1 MRSLALVPR
10 VPGPLALVGA
20 LLVACGPQVSVDDS
34 ATETEGADPTLDC
47 ASGGDACCAVN
58 SNFCEPAEGDSTFGG
73 VPQPTTDMPGTTS
86 LPPDPEPG
94 TTTSTTMEPNDDDDC
109 ASGGPDCCH
118 GDCTSTGTSTTGGE
132 LPDIDGEFLFAFTLT
147 PLVSNLPLQY
157 LATIE
162 VVEVLPEGAE
172 VSLQLQPL
180 TLDVGSTTSPREPL
194 GEAIVVPGVLIG
206 ADLSF
211 QLPIGSLFAAGP
223 TNPITGSDIQMEDV
237 AMSGTVLGPD
247 DLCGTAGGSV
257 VSPIAA
263 SIDGSDF
270 AMVRVEDPMQLPE
283 TFPFGCP

>member
-1 MRSLALVPR
+1 MRSLALVTR
-10 VPGPLALVGA
+10 SSGPLALVGA
-20 LLVACGPQVSVDDS
+20 LFVACGPQVSVDDS
-34 ATETEGADPTLDC
+34 TTTETEGADPTLDC

-58 SNFCEPAEGDSTFGG
+58 SNFCEPDEGDSTFGG
-73 VPQPTTDMPGTTS
+73 VPQPTTDTPGTTS
-86 LPPDPEPG
+86 PEPEPE
-94 TTTSTTMEPNDDDDC
+94 TTSSTTMQPNDDDDC
-109 ASGGPDCCH
+109 ATGGSDCCD
-118 GDCTSTGTSTTGGE
+118 GDCTSTGTTTTGGE
-132 LPDIDGEFLFAFTLT
+132 LPNIDGEFLFAFTLT
-147 PLVSNLPLQY
+147 PVASNLPLQY

-180 TLDVGSTTSPREPL
+180 TLDAGSTTMPREPL

-206 ADLSF
+206 PDLSF
-211 QLPIGSLFAAGP
+211 DLPIGSLFAAGP

-257 VSPIAA
+257 VSPIFA
-263 SIDGSDF
+263 SIDGSEF
-270 AMVRVEDPMQLPE
+270 AMVRVDDPTQLPE

>member
-1 MRSLALVPR
+1 MRSLALVLR
-10 VPGPLALVGA
+10 SSSPLALVGV
-20 LLVACGPQVSVDDS
+20 LLVACGPQVAVDDS
-34 ATETEGADPTLDC
+34 ATETEGEDPTLEC

-73 VPQPTTDMPGTTS
+73 VPQPTTDTPDTTS
-86 LPPDPEPG
+86 PLPEPMS
-94 TTTSTTMEPNDDDDC
+94 TSTTMPPNDDDDC
-109 ASGGPDCCH
+109 ASGGADCCD
-118 GDCTSTGTSTTGGE
+118 GDCTSTGTTTTGGE
-132 LPDIDGEFLFAFTLT
+132 LPDIEGDFLFAFTLT
-147 PLVSNLPLQY
+147 PVSSGLPLQY

-172 VSLQLQPL
+172 VSLELQPL
-180 TLDVGSTTSPREPL
+180 TLDVGSTTVPREPL

-211 QLPIGSLFAAGP
+211 ELPIGSLFAAGP

-257 VSPIAA
+257 TSPISL
-263 SIDGSDF
+263 SIDGSEF
-270 AMVRVEDPMQLPE
+270 AMVRVDDPMQLPQ